1 MTGKFRMKTLI
12 SILLILVMASPAT
25 ADNVMKF
32 AFGNGAAPFA
42 FEEDGVAKGILIDI
56 AREAIENRM
65 GITVAFNLHPW
76 KRAQHLVKQGVLD
89 AHITYGPS
97 RTAWAEHGNEVVVTY
112 AQKFYVKAGGPKF
125 EELKKV
131 KILEDLKPFKLIQ
144 HRGDSWV
151 QKSLLA
157 NNYDVHL
164 VADYDTMFKLL
175 AKGRGDGIAFEPYM
189 SRYIIK
195 NLGLSEQIVEL
206 DVGFTGQGY
215 PFHLVVGKKSP
226 YIKIIPQFDETFRE
240 MKQDGTYQKIIASY
254 R

>member
-1 MTGKFRMKTLI
+1 MKTLI
-12 SILLILVMASPAT
+12 SILFVLVMVSPLA
-25 ADNVMKF
+25 ADDVMKF
-32 AFGNGAAPFA
+32 AFGSGAAPFA

-56 AREAIENRM
+56 AREAVENRM
-65 GITVAFNLHPW
+65 GITVSFNLHPW
-76 KRAQHLVKQGVLD
+76 KRAQHLVKQGILD

-125 EELKKV
+125 AELKKV
-131 KILEDLKPFKLIQ
+131 KTLEDLRPFKLIQ

-151 QKSLLA
+151 QNSLLA
-157 NNYDVHL
+157 KNFDVHL

-195 NLGLSEQIVEL
+195 NLGLPGQIVEL
-206 DVGFTGQGY
+206 DVGFTGSGI

-226 YIKIIPQFDETFRE
+226 LTKIIPQFDKIVRK
-240 MKQDGTYQKIIASY
+240 MKQDGTYQKILDNY